1 VSRATRTRTTGAAAV
16 AVALAVAVVALPGV
30 AFAQAVP
37 STLAGVPASVGAT
50 SGPGGVPSKVVT
62 TSLGAWALDFT
73 LPSFG
78 KSGCLVCHGD
88 PRLVVPKGDT
98 VTSYWIDQKAYDKS
112 AHATVECA
120 GCHLD
125 FGYRAPH
132 DPGAGWREIAKQSCA
147 NCHDAQFR
155 DYAAGA
161 HAARPG
167 ADKTPDPKAASKPLC
182 GDCHG
187 AHDIPRV
194 TKSTNGTKTPDPA
207 GLALVHGQSE
217 KMCGAS
223 TTCHKVYWDNY
234 TDYYHG
240 AAYKRGALDA
250 PACWDCHGTHMV
262 KAATDTLSPVN
273 VEKLPATCGSGADGS
288 LEGQC
293 HEGSSAELAQYAPL
307 IHKRQDVLAANPIY
321 AFLEKVRS
329 WFK

>member
-147 NCHDAQFR
+147 NCH
-155 DYAAGA
+155 
-161 HAARPG
+161 
-167 ADKTPDPKAASKPLC
+167 
-182 GDCHG
+182 G

-194 TKSTNGTKTPDPA
+194 TKSTNGTRTPDPA